1 MILDFFKQ
9 ICILVYITH
18 MTDNLINKNQR
29 IIYKNILIRSWQF
42 FFLNMVFFYSI
53 QCITFE
59 NIIPENETSIEAV
72 ELCKLILGDLIRRF
86 CK

>member
-1 MILDFFKQ
+1 MYIGIHYSYDRQLNKQ
-9 ICILVYITH
+9 ESTNNTQEH
-18 MTDNLINKNQR
+18 TDSFLAI
-29 IIYKNILIRSWQF
+29 
-42 FFLNMVFFYSI
+42 FFLNMFFFYSL